1 MPTKNIYG
9 VEEPFTVP
17 KGCGCSVS
25 DPESASLIETLG
37 HEETMEG
44 VAFTRDQ
51 IRSLRKLYGFEESSD
66 GPMQAAGD
74 WQDLG
79 RRVQR
84 DGLRAIALIS
94 QYCELGDDPVKVLA
108 GMARDC
114 GYDIGCLSEWIDET
128 DAELKDIP
136 KQELVERYSELKART
151 RNRVKNAQSQVGDA

>member
-25 DPESASLIETLG
+25 DPESAALIEILG

-51 IRSLRKLYGFEESSD
+51 VRSLRKLYGFEESSD
-66 GPMQAAGD
+66 APMQAAGD

-94 QYCELGDDPVKVLA
+94 EFCDLGDDPVKVLA
-108 GMARDC
+108 SMARDC
-114 GYDIGCLSEWIDET
+114 GYDIGCLSDWIDE
-128 DAELKDIP
+128 AELKDVP
-136 KQELVERYSELKART
+136 KQELAERYSELKSRT
-151 RNRVKNAQSQVGDA
+151 RNRTKNAQAQVDDA